1 MAFLR
6 LKFRGDTPERGS
18 TSKRSGQR
26 WVMVPAIGGA
36 LVLWSVA
43 TMAGLYSVGTSL
55 TAASSGLPQSLL
67 APRNIA
73 LADQRRK
80 LANAWAPRLAAAGA
94 RQAGS
99 LTGCDAG
106 CLSLATSFAHS
117 TSTSSTSTS
126 SLPTSSLPTSSLPTP
141 SIPTHDG
148 KAARLKPAAPDS
160 VAFEKLGAAREKA
173 AEVASAADVAD
184 RFDSVVKRAGLSP
197 QKLADAFHRAESAP
211 VLLASLPSASRFGGA
226 ADTGRDLTGP
236 TLSSP
241 AEERF
246 GSNQV
251 DSRRASEL
259 ALALANIM
267 PEETADMPAA
277 AALSA
282 ANAEAAG
289 PAIADQ
295 GEVQVASLPP
305 QDELPDSIA
314 VPGLRPRTTLER
326 ATEAPEQNAAAK
338 PETVKPEAAKPQ
350 PAKPQAARQ
359 EPARPQP
366 AAADSAE
373 GPQSPRSLR
382 SSEQALPGVQD
393 SKPINAAPT
402 RRSKAQAS
410 EMLAY
415 AKPDTPERGGL
426 GRAFGSLFN
435 SPSTGNGVAVYDISA
450 KTVYMPDGSKLEA
463 HSGLGSMVDQPRF
476 VNRKNVGPTPPDTY
490 NLSLRES
497 RFHGVEAI
505 RLTPTSGG
513 NKYGRNG
520 LLAHTYMLR
529 GGRAESN
536 GCVVFKDYQRF
547 LAAYKKGKIKRLVVV
562 PRLTRSPT
570 QVAQEGRQG

>member
-1 MAFLR
+1 M
-6 LKFRGDTPERGS
+6 
-18 TSKRSGQR
+18 
-26 WVMVPAIGGA
+26 PAVGA
-36 LVLWSVA
+36 ALALWSVA
-43 TMAGLYSVGTSL
+43 TTAGLYSVSTSL
-55 TAASSGLPQSLL
+55 TAASNGLPQSLL

-94 RQAGS
+94 YKTGS
-99 LTGCDAG
+99 LTDGCDAG
-106 CLSLATSFAHS
+106 CLDLAAGFERSA
-117 TSTSSTSTS
+117 
-126 SLPTSSLPTSSLPTP
+126 PTSITLVNN
-141 SIPTHDG
+141 G

-160 VAFEKLGAAREKA
+160 VAFEKLRVAREEAVK
-173 AEVASAADVAD
+173 VASAADVAD

-197 QKLADAFHRAESAP
+197 QKLADAFHRAEHAP
-211 VLLASLPSASRFGGA
+211 FLLASLPAASRFGGA
-226 ADTGRDLTGP
+226 AQTGP
-236 TLSSP
+236 AATRSAQTDPAFSGP
-241 AEERF
+241 AEARF
-246 GSNQV
+246 GPNQV
-251 DSRRASEL
+251 DVQRASEL
-259 ALALANIM
+259 ALALANVM
-267 PEETADMPAA
+267 PEDTADVPTAVA
-277 AALSA
+277 LANGDAPDLSA
-282 ANAEAAG
+282 RASDDVQASA
-289 PAIADQ
+289 Q

-326 ATEAPEQNAAAK
+326 ATEAPEQNAARK
-338 PETVKPEAAKPQ
+338 PEPAKQATQAAKPQ
-350 PAKPQAARQ
+350 ATKP
-359 EPARPQP
+359 EPARPEP
-366 AAADSAE
+366 AAVDTAE

-382 SSEQALPGVQD
+382 SSEQALPGVQG
-393 SKPINAAPT
+393 SKPINAGPAK
-402 RRSKAQAS
+402 RNKAQPS

-513 NKYGRNG
+513 NKYGRDG

-547 LAAYKKGKIKRLVVV
+547 LSAYKKGKIKRLVVV

>member
-1 MAFLR
+1 
-6 LKFRGDTPERGS
+6 
-18 TSKRSGQR
+18 
-26 WVMVPAIGGA
+26 MVPAIGGA

-55 TAASSGLPQSLL
+55 TAASDGLPRSLL

-80 LANAWAPRLAAAGA
+80 LANAWAPSLAAADA
-94 RQAGS
+94 YKAGS
-99 LTGCDAG
+99 LTGGCDAG
-106 CLSLATSFAHS
+106 CLSLATGFAHS
-117 TSTSSTSTS
+117 TSTSST
-126 SLPTSSLPTSSLPTP
+126 PTSSIPTP
-141 SIPTHDG
+141 SNPVHDG

-160 VAFEKLGAAREKA
+160 VAFEKIGAARDKA
-173 AEVASAADVAD
+173 VEVASAADVAD
-184 RFDSVVKRAGLSP
+184 RFDSVIKRAGLSP

-226 ADTGRDLTGP
+226 AQTNPTQTDPTQTDPTQTDP
-236 TLSSP
+236 TLSGP

-251 DSRRASEL
+251 DTRGASEL
-259 ALALANIM
+259 ALALANVM
-267 PEETADMPAA
+267 PEETADMP

-289 PAIADQ
+289 QAAADQ

-326 ATEAPEQNAAAK
+326 ATEAPEQNAARKPEPAKPQASQAEKPQAAK
-338 PETVKPEAAKPQ
+338 PEPAKPQ
-350 PAKPQAARQ
+350 PAAVDTAR
-359 EPARPQP
+359 
-366 AAADSAE
+366 
-373 GPQSPRSLR
+373 GPQTPRSLR
-382 SSEQALPGVQD
+382 NSDQALPGVQG
-393 SKPINAAPT
+393 SKPLDGGPT
-402 RRSKAQAS
+402 KRSKAQPS

-463 HSGLGSMVDQPRF
+463 HSGYGSMVDQPRF
-476 VNRKNVGPTPPDTY
+476 VDRKNVGPTPPDTY

-513 NKYGRNG
+513 NKYGRDG